1 MIISAGDTLE
11 KDDKQRLSYVY
22 ERYGRRM
29 FSAAKQITQSNSD
42 AEDALHNAFVRVAKR
57 IKKLNLNDEDAL
69 CGYLFTV
76 VKNEAATILRKR
88 KNTLPID
95 DVEEVPDGYDPAF
108 ETERREI
115 YEYAT
120 KIMTKMDDT
129 YRAPLYLTVVMGY
142 SAAETAKELGRNIAT
157 VRVQISR
164 AKKMLADKLKEAGYE
179 LSSRN
184 GNGYAR

>member
-1 MIISAGDTLE
+1 MSISTDGSLK

-29 FSAAKQITQSNSD
+29 FSAAKQITQNDSD

-57 IKKLNLNDEDAL
+57 MKKLNLNDEDAL

-76 VKNEAATILRKR
+76 VKNEAANILRKR
-88 KNTLPID
+88 KNTLPLDEI
-95 DVEEVPDGYDPAF
+95 ENISDGYDFTF

-120 KIMTKMDDT
+120 KIMTEMDDT
-129 YRAPLYLTVVMGY
+129 YRAPLYLSVVMGY
-142 SAAETAKELGRNIAT
+142 SAAETAKELDRNIAT

-179 LSSRN
+179 L
-184 GNGYAR
+184 